1 VTAPVSA
8 SEFAAIQ
15 IRKSILD
22 GTLEP
27 GARIQQHAL
36 ASELG
41 VSHVPLREAIQRLEA
56 EGFLAVHPRRGAFV
70 MPLSI
75 EDISEIF
82 ELRAMLEGRALRA
95 SIPALTSEQLQIVR
109 ETCAAADRVTD
120 LVRYGE
126 LNVQFHRS
134 LYAGAGRPRLQAMIE
149 TLWGNAARYSMLL
162 RFKGDHFERSQ
173 SEHWD
178 LVEAAVTG
186 DVERACTT
194 LKDHIAAAS
203 RKIVELMSRDHGASN
218 DQASA
223 DRKGPD
229 GRETAAKS
237 GPVR

>member
-1 VTAPVSA
+1 MTAHISA

-27 GARIQQHAL
+27 GARIAQHAL

-70 MPLSI
+70 MPLSV

-82 ELRAMLEGRALRA
+82 ELRAMLEVKALRA
-95 SIPALTSEQLQIVR
+95 SIPVLTSAQLQIAR
-109 ETCAAADRVTD
+109 ETCAAADNVTD
-120 LVRYGE
+120 VVRYGE
-126 LNVQFHRS
+126 LNFQLHRT

-149 TLWGNAARYSMLL
+149 TLWSNAARYSMLL

-173 SEHWD
+173 AEHWD
-178 LVEAAVTG
+178 LVEAAISR
-186 DVERACTT
+186 DAARACAT
-194 LKDHIAAAS
+194 LKEHISAAS
-203 RKIVELMSRDHGASN
+203 QKIVELMSRD
-218 DQASA
+218 QA
-223 DRKGPD
+223 DRKG
-229 GRETAAKS
+229 G
-237 GPVR
+237 